1 MKINTQTRISTL
13 IKHNPEAIDAIASIN
28 PHFNKL
34 RNPVLRAVL
43 APRVSIADAAR
54 IGKCRP
60 EDFFDKLK
68 AIGFEIES
76 ESPIKGIEE
85 TPATR
90 NTGLLDKIEKKQFTT
105 FDVRPI
111 LQSGSDPFTAIM
123 EKVRGLSAGQVL
135 CILNSFEPTPLIRI
149 LNKKGC
155 STHVVQNGE
164 EVFTYIMTSV
174 NISDE
179 SEQKPVYFLEKN
191 DFDSRVEK
199 FGDRLRRLDVRM
211 LEMPMP
217 MVTILSN
224 LEELPAD
231 HALYVDHKKVP
242 QHLLSEIE
250 TRGWQTLICD
260 LAEGDVKLLIFK

>member
-85 TPATR
+85 TPATI
-90 NTGLLDKIEKKQFTT
+90 NTGLLDKIEKKTVYNFRCQAYTSEWFRSFHSHNGKSSRLVCRPGTLYSKQF
-105 FDVRPI
+105 
-111 LQSGSDPFTAIM
+111 
-123 EKVRGLSAGQVL
+123 
-135 CILNSFEPTPLIRI
+135 
-149 LNKKGC
+149 
-155 STHVVQNGE
+155 
-164 EVFTYIMTSV
+164 
-174 NISDE
+174 
-179 SEQKPVYFLEKN
+179 
-191 DFDSRVEK
+191 
-199 FGDRLRRLDVRM
+199 
-211 LEMPMP
+211 
-217 MVTILSN
+217 
-224 LEELPAD
+224 
-231 HALYVDHKKVP
+231 
-242 QHLLSEIE
+242 
-250 TRGWQTLICD
+250 
-260 LAEGDVKLLIFK
+260 